1 MKSFFSK
8 LFSKFISVLSTIQ
21 YSIRA
26 YKSIGLK
33 EVFFPL
39 FVKVSTAVAFCY
51 SIIEILQSVL
61 NFQIMDFINE
71 YDIGVKLIVC
81 VLIAIFLIILFVK
94 YYKIIDSFYDVRY
107 DYRNEI
113 IDKYDLSVSA
123 KKNKHKIY
131 DFEFNGVIEKYI
143 MSHEVNNMLLTS
155 SKNISI
161 NKMKKHRLPNEYIVF
176 LPYIINKL
184 KRTKKEIFDGKLL
197 GIVDDININTKEVR
211 VRQVSYFDTMCTHE
225 VVYTSIYR
233 NGNVNAYVKGEELLF
248 DTKNKVIKD
257 MGDMSVCTNLL
268 GATTL
273 LISQYEN
280 KNYFWLTTQGAASA
294 VNKHKIV
301 PSGSGSVDSKDLK
314 GKTNFHELLTCAM
327 ERELSEECNV
337 NQKLNTSIIGYVRL
351 LERGGKP
358 DFFGLSFYSGD
369 IIKKDVRVKERHLI
383 EGFDVVEFKSH
394 LTLAEELEAWCENKS
409 ISIQMHITIN
419 ILKNLKD
426 SNIELYNKMFVDL
439 GFVI

>member
-143 MSHEVNNMLLTS
+143 M
-155 SKNISI
+155 I
-161 NKMKKHRLPNEYIVF
+161 MK
-176 LPYIINKL
+176 
-184 KRTKKEIFDGKLL
+184 
-197 GIVDDININTKEVR
+197 
-211 VRQVSYFDTMCTHE
+211 
-225 VVYTSIYR
+225 
-233 NGNVNAYVKGEELLF
+233 
-248 DTKNKVIKD
+248 
-257 MGDMSVCTNLL
+257 
-268 GATTL
+268 
-273 LISQYEN
+273 LI
-280 KNYFWLTTQGAASA
+280 
-294 VNKHKIV
+294 
-301 PSGSGSVDSKDLK
+301 
-314 GKTNFHELLTCAM
+314 TC
-327 ERELSEECNV
+327 
-337 NQKLNTSIIGYVRL
+337 Y
-351 LERGGKP
+351 
-358 DFFGLSFYSGD
+358 
-369 IIKKDVRVKERHLI
+369 
-383 EGFDVVEFKSH
+383 
-394 LTLAEELEAWCENKS
+394 
-409 ISIQMHITIN
+409 
-419 ILKNLKD
+419 
-426 SNIELYNKMFVDL
+426 
-439 GFVI
+439 